1 MIHSLLEQLL
11 KTVPNL
17 LPQTYFKSS
26 LTALSR
32 AIEDLVLVEKE
43 TPLVIT
49 NWQQGRFGR
58 QDYRQIAQKTDR
70 VYAIDIKTKTETITT
85 DSNALAKIAIDPE
98 DSLAREWILV
108 IVGDNY
114 GACIVCRQK
123 EEGDRGTIDREI
135 RYEGIWAVDL
145 LLSRQAARLLLPKI
159 VTYRPDLAAKV
170 DRDWQLYNLTHESLS
185 QTDIP
190 HKVTDKSQIFAER
203 LLNYLQASQYKLL
216 KASKVIADGER
227 KEIAINRITREIRNS
242 LDPDAVLAVAVAE
255 LGQNFRNCRCILYRC
270 RETDASALI
279 EYEYCPQGF
288 NSLQG
293 QIRTLQDNPIIQS
306 ALQQDRAVTVNDLK
320 REFKPNRG
328 KKAAKNDNKDQINA
342 CLLVAICHQDT
353 VLGMLELHHCESP
366 HQWQKYEVDLVEAI
380 ANQIGI
386 ALTQAQEYTR
396 SVKLNEQLEVLERSQ
411 SNLVAIVGHELRTP
425 LSTIR
430 ICLESLESDLDMDRK
445 ARREMLEIALGDAE
459 RLRQLVQDFLLL
471 SRLESGQEKWQ
482 IEPVRFEECL
492 DLAIIKICGRYPRLC
507 EIAIAPDKQ
516 VDFIS
521 TDAEKLLVV
530 LLKLLDNACK
540 FTPVAGKISISTF
553 KRLISVNGPQQ
564 KPILEIIIRDT
575 GKGIEPSQLEAVFD
589 RFYQEENAL
598 RRNYGGTGLGLA
610 ICRRIVEGL
619 GGKIWAESAG
629 KDKGSS
635 FHFTVAID

>member
-1 MIHSLLEQLL
+1 MTHSLLEQLL

-32 AIEDLVLVEKE
+32 AIEDLVLVGEE
-43 TPLVIT
+43 MPLVIT

-70 VYAIDIKTKTETITT
+70 VYAIATKTETETTTEIT
-85 DSNALAKIAIDPE
+85 AKIAIAPE
-98 DSLAREWILV
+98 DSLTREWIFV

-123 EEGDRGTIDREI
+123 EEGDRGTIDREV

-145 LLSRQAARLLLPKI
+145 FLSRQAARLLLPKI
-159 VTYRPDLAAKV
+159 VTYRPDLTAKV

-185 QTDIP
+185 QTNIP
-190 HKVTDKSQIFAER
+190 FKVINNSQIFAER

-216 KASKVIADGER
+216 KASKVIADSER
-227 KEIAINRITREIRNS
+227 KEMAINRITREIRNS
-242 LDPDAVLAVAVAE
+242 LDPEAVLAVAVAE

-270 RETDASALI
+270 QEIDTSAVI
-279 EYEYCPQGF
+279 EYEYCPQGL

-306 ALQQDRAVTVNDLK
+306 ALQQDRAVTINDTE
-320 REFKPNRG
+320 RELKPNRG
-328 KKAAKNDNKDQINA
+328 KKNTKKENKDRIYA
-342 CLLVAICHQDT
+342 CLLVAIRHQDK
-353 VLGMLELHHCESP
+353 VLGMLELHHCESS

-380 ANQIGI
+380 ATQIGI
-386 ALTQAQEYTR
+386 ALTQAWAYTR
-396 SVKLNEQLEVLERSQ
+396 SVKLNEQLEALERSQ

-430 ICLESLESDLDMDRK
+430 VCLESLESDLDMDRK
-445 ARREMLEIALGDAE
+445 VRREMLAIALGDAE
-459 RLRQLVQDFLLL
+459 RLRHLVQDFLLL
-471 SRLESGQEKWQ
+471 SRLESGQEKWH

-492 DLAIIKICGRYPRLC
+492 NLAIIKMCSSYPHLC
-507 EIAIAPDKQ
+507 QIAIASDKR

-530 LLKLLDNACK
+530 LVKLLDNACK
-540 FTPVAGKISISTF
+540 FTPVNGKISIATF
-553 KRLISVNGPQQ
+553 KRLISANGLQQ
-564 KPILEIIIRDT
+564 KPFLEIIISDT

-598 RRNYGGTGLGLA
+598 RRNYGGTGLGLV

-635 FHFTVAID
+635 FHFTVPIE